1 MTKLSK
7 WQLQKSAVMGICCAV
22 GLVENHDGSQGKCPD
37 GIC

>member
-7 WQLQKSAVMGICCAV
+7 SLLQKSAVWDICCAV